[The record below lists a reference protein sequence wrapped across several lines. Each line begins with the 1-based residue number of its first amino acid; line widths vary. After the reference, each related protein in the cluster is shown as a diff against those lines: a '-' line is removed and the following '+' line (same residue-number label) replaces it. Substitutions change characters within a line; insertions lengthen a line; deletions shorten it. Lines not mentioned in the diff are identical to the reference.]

1 MRPGYKFDYCLVLLG
16 PQGIGKSTVLAR
28 LGGRW
33 FCDSLVSFKGK
44 DAMEMLLGH
53 TIIEL
58 SEMQAATRAENDQ
71 VKAFIS
77 RTEDKYRAAY
87 GRRYQSYPRQCV
99 FAATTNETDFLKD
112 RTGGRRF
119 WALSCEAMGRPIVEL
134 DRDYIDQLWAEVY
147 QWYQEK
153 ETLDLELSAESLKV
167 ARKLQEE
174 HTEGAERKALVQSYL
189 DTLLPEDWETLDIG
203 SRRYYLRDPVQ
214 IAEKGKVQ
222 RRRVCI
228 LEIWCEL
235 LEGNKKDMKNLDAR
249 ELNAIM
255 QSLPDW
261 KGGNRARFGGE
272 YGVQRAYYRS
282 A

>member
-1 MRPGYKFDYCLVLLG
+1 
-16 PQGIGKSTVLAR
+16 
-28 LGGRW
+28 
-33 FCDSLVSFKGK
+33 
-44 DAMEMLLGH
+44 
-53 TIIEL
+53 
-58 SEMQAATRAENDQ
+58 
-71 VKAFIS
+71 
-77 RTEDKYRAAY
+77 
-87 GRRYQSYPRQCV
+87 
-99 FAATTNETDFLKD
+99 
-112 RTGGRRF
+112 
-119 WALSCEAMGRPIVEL
+119 MGRPIVEL

-214 IAEKGKVQ
+214 IAERGKVQ

-235 LEGNKKDMKNLDAR
+235 LEGNKKDMKKLDAR
-249 ELNAIM
+249 ELNDIM

-261 KGGNRARFGGE
+261 KGGNRARFGVE